1 MKVKK
6 NSIKSNYELNTK
18 TSVEQKK
25 PYWFYKRNTFSDI
38 ASRKVF
44 FMVYVF
50 IKPHPRLVFVKKIK
64 KSKKS

>member
-18 TSVEQKK
+18 ISVNNKK
-25 PYWFYKRNTFSDI
+25 PYWFYKRNAFCDI
-38 ASRKVF
+38 TSRKVF

-50 IKPHPRLVFVKKIK
+50 IKPHLRLVFAKKIK